1 MISYSTYPTYKKQEN
16 RQKVRK
22 IDEKIDVKNRVE
34 ETFIEKKKDREKR
47 DRDRDRKD
55 GERDREC
62 EQINIEN
69 KKGRID
75 GPPR

>member
-34 ETFIEKKKDREKR
+34 ETFIEKKKKIEKR
-47 DRDRDRKD
+47 EIEIEIGKT
-55 GERDREC
+55 ERE
-62 EQINIEN
+62 IESVS
-69 KKGRID
+69 R
-75 GPPR
+75 